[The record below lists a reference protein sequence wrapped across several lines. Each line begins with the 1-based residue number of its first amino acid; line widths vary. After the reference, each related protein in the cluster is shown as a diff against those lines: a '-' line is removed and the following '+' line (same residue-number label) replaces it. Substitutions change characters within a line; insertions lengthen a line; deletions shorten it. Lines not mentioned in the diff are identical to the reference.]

1 MHLSRCFNRLTR
13 SRLTYYVFYST
24 GKNIGWFFGH
34 FNGHFQF
41 IIQFQLRLVRRKSC
55 LFIEP
60 SKSKGRVFHQAR
72 KNILRQRSSQQE
84 LTLKPH
90 KSIKIG
96 EIHKMGKKKWQIF
109 AAAAMTVSAN
119 MIETE
124 GVNQMDASSFLS
136 RIK

>member
-1 MHLSRCFNRLTR
+1 MFSRFCHET
-13 SRLTYYVFYST
+13 
-24 GKNIGWFFGH
+24 KNFTVRIGH
-34 FNGHFQF
+34 FSDISTVYNTVSITVSASEELFV
-41 IIQFQLRLVRRKSC
+41 L

-96 EIHKMGKKKWQIF
+96 EIDKMGKKKWQIL
-109 AAAAMTVSAN
+109 AAAAMTVGAN

-136 RIK
+136 RVK